1 MISTLH
7 SPIQFFHWALS
18 HTNYTAL
25 FFFFSLLKPGH
36 NKVFYLCFCLTKKPN
51 LTFECETKDL
61 CEIKDYQNNTY
72 QVAWIK
78 VIAIINE
85 DTLNFYGLTKINN
98 NRVDMLNES
107 LLRNETSHYNILLE
121 LRDDLGPS
129 RLHYVLIPT
138 LAQNHN
144 HQVEMARYCSPEPN
158 CEWKRLNNLQ
168 HASIWVLEFK
178 TFPFSSLKKLKPP
191 KGPRVTIQFP
201 HFMVMENIV
210 ELEEKSVTR
219 HKCTLIPCSM
229 FCMCP
234 TSIEEPDPADQHLH
248 CMSMSCVRFFI
259 RNEQKF
265 KIINDLSIIQ

>member
-1 MISTLH
+1 MCTVLGTCDVNLKNKIR
-7 SPIQFFHWALS
+7 
-18 HTNYTAL
+18 
-25 FFFFSLLKPGH
+25 LLRKQ
-36 NKVFYLCFCLTKKPN
+36 KKPSSVFIFRPFPFN
-51 LTFECETKDL
+51 RPITFECETKDL
-61 CEIKDYQNNTY
+61 CEIKDYQYNTY

-121 LRDDLGPS
+121 LRDDPGPS

-138 LAQNHN
+138 LAQSHN

-210 ELEEKSVTR
+210 QLEEKSVTR

-248 CMSMSCVRFFI
+248 CMSMSCVRFFERI
-259 RNEQKF
+259 PMSNYSS
-265 KIINDLSIIQ
+265 L